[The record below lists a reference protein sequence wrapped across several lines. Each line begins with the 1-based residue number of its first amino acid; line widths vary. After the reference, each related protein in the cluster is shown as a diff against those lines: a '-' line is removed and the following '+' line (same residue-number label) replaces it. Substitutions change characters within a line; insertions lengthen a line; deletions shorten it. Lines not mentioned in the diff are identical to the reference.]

1 MARQLSVDACCDLID
16 VLLRAGYPSIEAVAR
31 LLGFSPRTF
40 QRLLNEAGVS
50 YSDLVD
56 RYRCEATYES
66 LEHTQKPIQGIAAT
80 LGYSDASSFARAFRR
95 WTGKTPRA
103 YRNQSL
109 GRQENRSNQTDWDIS
124 AIL

>member
-56 RYRCEATYES
+56 RCRCKAACES
-66 LEHTQKPIQGIAAT
+66 LEQTRKPIHDIAAV
-80 LGYSDASSFARAFRR
+80 LGYSDPSSFARAFRR
-95 WTGKTPRA
+95 WTGQTPRA
-103 YRNQSL
+103 YRNRAL
-109 GRQENRSNQTDWDIS
+109 GRRANRLNETKKGVE
-124 AIL
+124 AKR